1 MMTPWMRLRYHCSS
15 GINAISSPVL
25 SNYMKM
31 TCVDCGCS
39 LKECVESISPT
50 SCPHCSLSECCC
62 WPIIQANRNHISS
75 SSEREMVMLC
85 LSRRLGYGLD
95 DDIRRAGNRLRDILV
110 RDFDREIALAS
121 VFVGRNDLTVA
132 SQHKAMAHA
141 IHNTLSDLEMMIR

>member
-1 MMTPWMRLRYHCSS
+1 MGLGYHCSS

-39 LKECVESISPT
+39 LQECVESISPA

-62 WPIIQANRNHISS
+62 WPVIQANRNHVSS
-75 SSEREMVMLC
+75 SSEREMILLS
-85 LSRRLGYGLD
+85 LSRKLGHGLD
-95 DDIRRAGNRLRDILV
+95 DDIRMAGNRLRDILV